1 MKTFNKEIVNHAID
15 RINDMI
21 GYGET
26 EASELHFHLF
36 NEDYF
41 IIGYGPAEEFLNNG
55 PGIFN
60 AIEEIKEYEQ
70 FNFGQVSTDLS
81 SSENVAN
88 MYAYIHGEELL
99 YEIDTLQNKH
109 DRFLDDDDLKAII
122 EELEE
127 YA

>member
-1 MKTFNKEIVNHAID
+1 MKTFNTEIVNHAID

-21 GYGET
+21 GYDGT

-41 IIGYGPAEEFLNNG
+41 IIGYYQAEEFLKAG

-60 AIEEIKEYEQ
+60 AIEEIKQYEQ
-70 FNFGQVSTDLS
+70 DNFGEVTTDLS
-81 SSENVAN
+81 NSESVAN

-99 YEIDTLQNKH
+99 YESSTLQGAG
-109 DRFLDDDDLKAII
+109 RFLDDDDLKAII
-122 EELEE
+122 EELEA